1 MWGLNLSTGG
11 TDAGSVTFK
20 GNTATSPSGVSL
32 AGVVM
37 AATNWLYNYLTF
49 DVQGN
54 TGFTP
59 IYGTSNSCTYS
70 NNTFVEGSE
79 TF

>member
-1 MWGLNLSTGG
+1 MWGLNPSTGG

-20 GNTATSPSGVSL
+20 GNTGVNPTGYNF
-32 AGVVM
+32 AAIVM
-37 AATNWLYNYLTF
+37 SARSFAYDYLTF

-59 IYGTSNSCTYS
+59 IYGTTSSCTYS